1 MTYST
6 CAVTRDGNDL
16 EIYNETLR
24 QVCGA
29 YRVVCGRWWEFRGS
43 IRTHDIG
50 SLQLA
55 EIGLSPCRVIR
66 DHRDEHYRGD
76 QLFLIYQAEGCTRM
90 CQRSSE
96 VTLLPGDSTL
106 IDSRFPSV
114 FESQEGFRQ
123 YSFHLP
129 LPLVEEHFGRRP
141 LPLAQPIH
149 GDRGTG
155 RLLSDLLSS
164 LVRNASSLAG
174 VELTGLTLQWLST
187 ALGVNECGEGAHALE
202 RRAICA
208 QAVARYINSHIDEQD
223 LTPQGIATHFNV
235 SLRQLYRIMSSAGST
250 PAAMIWKHRLERARV
265 LLASSG
271 QRVPIIEIALSCGF
285 KDGAHFSRAYR
296 KAFGHSPK
304 ASRTV
309 GEGEARPLAAS
320 VAGSSS
326 AVALG
331 NIGI

>member
-1 MTYST
+1 MYV
-6 CAVTRDGNDL
+6 ATREGHDL
-16 EIYNETLR
+16 EASNETLR

-29 YRVVCGRWWEFRGS
+29 YRIVCERWWEFRGC

-76 QLFLIYQAEGCTRM
+76 QFFLIFQAEGSARM
-90 CQRSSE
+90 RQRGAE
-96 VTLLPGDSTL
+96 VTLRPGDSTL

-114 FESQEGFRQ
+114 FESREGFRQ

-129 LPLVEEHFGRRP
+129 VALINERFGRRQ

-149 GDRGTG
+149 GDRGAG

-164 LVRNASSLAG
+164 LVRNASSLGG
-174 VELTGLTLQWLST
+174 VEVTGLTLQWLST
-187 ALGVNECGEGAHALE
+187 ALGINDCGESVRDLE

-208 QAVARYINSHIDEQD
+208 QAVGQYINSHIEEQD
-223 LTPQGIATHFNV
+223 LTPQGVAAHFNI
-235 SLRQLYRIMSSAGST
+235 SLRQLYRVMSSAGST
-250 PAAMIWKHRLERARV
+250 PAAMIWKHRLERARA

-271 QRVPIIEIALSCGF
+271 HRVPIIEIALSCGF

-304 ASRTV
+304 ASRV
-309 GEGEARPLAAS
+309 AGEGDPRLHVAANTDLP
-320 VAGSSS
+320 VA
-326 AVALG
+326 ANL
-331 NIGI
+331 

>member
-1 MTYST
+1 MAYSMYVAT
-6 CAVTRDGNDL
+6 GGGSDL
-16 EIYNETLR
+16 EASNETLR

-29 YRVVCGRWWEFRGS
+29 YRIVCGRWWEFRGS

-76 QLFLIYQAEGCTRM
+76 QFFLIFQAEGCTRM
-90 CQRSSE
+90 RQRGSE
-96 VTLLPGDSTL
+96 VTLRPGDSTL

-114 FESQEGFRQ
+114 FESQEAFLQ

-129 LPLVEEHFGRRP
+129 VALINERFGRRQ

-149 GDRGTG
+149 GDRGAG

-187 ALGVNECGEGAHALE
+187 ALGINDCGESVRDLE

-208 QAVARYINSHIDEQD
+208 QAVAQYIDSHIEEQD
-223 LTPQGIATHFNV
+223 LTPQGIAAHFNI
-235 SLRQLYRIMSSAGST
+235 SLRQLYRVMSAAGST
-250 PAAMIWKHRLERARV
+250 PAAMIWKHRLERARA
-265 LLASSG
+265 LLAGSG
-271 QRVPIIEIALSCGF
+271 HRVPIIEIALSCGF

-304 ASRTV
+304 ASRIL
-309 GEGEARPLAAS
+309 GELMPRPHATPSAELQVAAT
-320 VAGSSS
+320 
-326 AVALG
+326 L
-331 NIGI
+331 

>member
-1 MTYST
+1 
-6 CAVTRDGNDL
+6 
-16 EIYNETLR
+16 
-24 QVCGA
+24 
-29 YRVVCGRWWEFRGS
+29 
-43 IRTHDIG
+43 
-50 SLQLA
+50 
-55 EIGLSPCRVIR
+55 VIR

-76 QLFLIYQAEGCTRM
+76 QVFLIFQAEGSTRM
-90 CQRSSE
+90 RQRSSE
-96 VTLLPGDSTL
+96 VTLRPGDSTL

-114 FESQEGFRQ
+114 FESQEGFLQ

-129 LPLVEEHFGRRP
+129 VALINERFGRRQ

-149 GDRGTG
+149 GDRGAG

-187 ALGVNECGEGAHALE
+187 ALGINDCGESVRDLE

-208 QAVARYINSHIDEQD
+208 QAVAQYINSHIEEQD
-223 LTPQGIATHFNV
+223 LTPQGIAAHFNI
-235 SLRQLYRIMSSAGST
+235 SLRQLYRVMSSAGST
-250 PAAMIWKHRLERARV
+250 PAAMIWKHRLERARA
-265 LLASSG
+265 LLAGSG

-304 ASRTV
+304 ASRIL
-309 GEGEARPLAAS
+309 GEVVPRPHAAAGAEFQ
-320 VAGSSS
+320 VA
-326 AVALG
+326 ATL
-331 NIGI
+331 

>member
-1 MTYST
+1 MAYST
-6 CAVTRDGNDL
+6 CTAPRGGTDL
-16 EIYNETLR
+16 EAANETLR

-29 YRVVCGRWWEFRGS
+29 YRIVCGRWWEFRGS
-43 IRTHDIG
+43 VHTHDIG

-55 EIGLSPCRVIR
+55 EIGVSPCRVVR

-76 QLFLIYQAEGCTRM
+76 QFFLIFQAEGSTCMR
-90 CQRSSE
+90 QRGSE
-96 VTLLPGDSTL
+96 VTLRPGDSTL

-129 LPLVEEHFGRRP
+129 VALMNERFGRRP

-149 GDRGTG
+149 GDRGAG

-187 ALGVNECGEGAHALE
+187 ALGINDCGESVRDLE

-208 QAVARYINSHIDEQD
+208 QAVAHYINSHIEEQD
-223 LTPQGIATHFNV
+223 LTPQGIAAHFNI
-235 SLRQLYRIMSSAGST
+235 SLRQLYRVMSSAGST
-250 PAAMIWKHRLERARV
+250 PAAMIWKHRLERARA
-265 LLASSG
+265 LLATSG
-271 QRVPIIEIALSCGF
+271 HRVPIIEIALSCGF

-296 KAFGHSPK
+296 RAFGHCPK
-304 ASRTV
+304 ASRSV
-309 GEGEARPLAAS
+309 GEGEASPHVPAA
-320 VAGSSS
+320 VDLQIAA
-326 AVALG
+326 AV
-331 NIGI
+331 